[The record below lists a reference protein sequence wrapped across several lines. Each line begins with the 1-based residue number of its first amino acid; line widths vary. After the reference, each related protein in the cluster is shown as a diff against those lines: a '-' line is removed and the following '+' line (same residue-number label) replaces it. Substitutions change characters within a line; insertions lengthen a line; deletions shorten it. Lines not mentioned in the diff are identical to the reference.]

1 MHRGTCEAMC
11 ERWTL
16 EQRLLV
22 SEGAKPQINPA
33 QEKIHIFEY
42 PDPRLPYNKEFR
54 RLNNGQNPTVYD
66 LGTMRYDRQWAE
78 KSRIAGR
85 SYEYRTS
92 QALLNTINYCMKWII
107 ENDITNVWKNKK
119 ITFMIVNNFIR
130 DRARMVCV
138 EFSSQKDALFGNL
151 AAHQHE
157 LESREKT
164 IRFLI
169 YGTVCILCSRCSLP
183 IRCFSNLG
191 RSRSLQFLR
200 MTFHNMYVHN

>member
-42 PDPRLPYNKEFR
+42 PDPRLLYNEEFR
-54 RLNNGQNPTVYD
+54 RLNNGKDPTVYD
-66 LGTMRYDRQWAE
+66 LVTMRYDRQWAE

-92 QALLNTINYCMKWII
+92 QALLNTIDYCMKWII
-107 ENDITNVWKNKK
+107 ENDITNVWENKK
-119 ITFMIVNNFIR
+119 ITFTIVNNFIR

-169 YGTVCILCSRCSLP
+169 YGTVCFHRFCVFTFYVGAFP
-183 IRCFSNLG
+183 IRVNRALYSF
-191 RSRSLQFLR
+191 
-200 MTFHNMYVHN
+200 TA